1 MFKTSMVSGMA
12 DVKLALNLYT
22 ILCEIV
28 YLFNT
33 TASVIVSVLQF
44 VLYF

>member
-1 MFKTSMVSGMA
+1 MFKTSMVSRMA

-33 TASVIVSVLQF
+33 TASVESTHRLCTLI
-44 VLYF
+44 